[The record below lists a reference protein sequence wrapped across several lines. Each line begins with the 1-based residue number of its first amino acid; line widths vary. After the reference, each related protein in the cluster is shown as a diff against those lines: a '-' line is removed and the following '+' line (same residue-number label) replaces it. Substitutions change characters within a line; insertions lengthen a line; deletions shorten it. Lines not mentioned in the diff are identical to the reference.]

1 MSSQKPLSPIKQ
13 AWYRWKSLRWVPGR
27 KKFLVG
33 LDLHGNTFW
42 EFRDTL
48 SSHQHR
54 MRRIVQYPGST
65 QYSDVNIP
73 PQWHQWLRHTRADAP
88 SLTEQSQ
95 DLVRQ
100 RNLKVLAAAADAR
113 WAAKPSFL
121 DAPGETRGQPLP
133 TLAPGDRETH
143 QGNTMP
149 GKEEDAG
156 DTTREETG
164 RVAKAEP
171 PKQPEEPHEMQAP
184 DGVRHRFDERP
195 KQKGKEKDD
204 PWKQVRGGPSEQWK
218 PAQWDGRVA
227 PAKRP

>member
-1 MSSQKPLSPIKQ
+1 
-13 AWYRWKSLRWVPGR
+13 
-27 KKFLVG
+27 
-33 LDLHGNTFW
+33 
-42 EFRDTL
+42 
-48 SSHQHR
+48 
-54 MRRIVQYPGST
+54 MRRIVQYPRST

-88 SLTEQSQ
+88 TLTEQSQ

-121 DAPGETRGQPLP
+121 DAPGEARGQPLP
-133 TLAPGDRETH
+133 ALAPGGRGTH
-143 QGNTMP
+143 QENTTP
-149 GKEEDAG
+149 GKEDDVG

-171 PKQPEEPHEMQAP
+171 PKQPEEPHGMQAP
-184 DGVRHRFDERP
+184 DGVRNRLDERL
-195 KQKGKEKDD
+195 KQKSKEKDD
-204 PWKQVRGGPSEQWK
+204 PWKQVRGGPSEQWQ
-218 PAQWDGRVA
+218 PAQWGGGVV

>member
-1 MSSQKPLSPIKQ
+1 MSSQKPLSPVKQ

-54 MRRIVQYPGST
+54 MRRIVQYPSST
-65 QYSDVNIP
+65 QYSDVDIP

-95 DLVRQ
+95 DLVRR

-121 DAPGETRGQPLP
+121 DAPGEANGQPLP
-133 TLAPGDRETH
+133 PLAPGGRGSLEA
-143 QGNTMP
+143 NTMS
-149 GKEEDAG
+149 GKEGDGENMAG
-156 DTTREETG
+156 GERRG
-164 RVAKAEP
+164 VPNAEP
-171 PKQPEEPHEMQAP
+171 PKKPEEPHDTQAP
-184 DGVRHRFDERP
+184 DDP
-195 KQKGKEKDD
+195 KQKTKEKDD
-204 PWKQVRGGPSEQWK
+204 PWKQVRGGPSEQWQ
-218 PAQWDGRVA
+218 PAQWGGGVT